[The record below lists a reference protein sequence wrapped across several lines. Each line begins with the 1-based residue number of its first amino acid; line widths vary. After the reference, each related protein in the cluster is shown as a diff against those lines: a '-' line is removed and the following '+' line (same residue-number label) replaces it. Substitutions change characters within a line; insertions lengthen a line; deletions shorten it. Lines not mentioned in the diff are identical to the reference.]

1 MKYID
6 HNFVMVNIIIIPFMR
21 IGSAFM
27 HLGECVVVS
36 TSLIQER
43 VEQTV
48 NPGLMFCC
56 SPAPCCFI

>member
-1 MKYID
+1 MKYTD
-6 HNFVMVNIIIIPFMR
+6 HNFVKVNIIIIPFMR

-27 HLGECVVVS
+27 HLGKCVVVS

-48 NPGLMFCC
+48 IQ
-56 SPAPCCFI
+56 A